1 MVAARWIRPDDALAR
16 HEAQELVLPLPTQRI
31 LASLSEHGG
40 ADAMVAAAGGRDIRS
55 IRPRI
60 VRDASGERV
69 LLPEDPDW
77 F

>member
-1 MVAARWIRPDDALAR
+1 VDAIM
-16 HEAQELVLPLPTQRI
+16 T
-31 LASLSEHGG
+31 
-40 ADAMVAAAGGRDIRS
+40 AAAGRDIRS

>member
-1 MVAARWIRPDDALAR
+1 MVASRWVEPDDALAR
-16 HEAQELVLPLPTQRI
+16 HGAGELVLPLPTQRI
-31 LASLSEHGG
+31 LASLSEHG
-40 ADAMVAAAGGRDIRS
+40 DVAALLAAVDGRDIRS

-60 VRDASGERV
+60 IRDASGERI